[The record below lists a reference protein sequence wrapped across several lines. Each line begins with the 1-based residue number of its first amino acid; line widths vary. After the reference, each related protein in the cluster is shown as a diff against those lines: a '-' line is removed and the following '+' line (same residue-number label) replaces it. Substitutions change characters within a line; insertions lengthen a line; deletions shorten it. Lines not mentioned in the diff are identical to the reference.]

1 MADDDWRVEL
11 DVPEH
16 HGVLDTVRE
25 HRLVKEAR
33 QRLGDDVVV
42 TMDDDRLY
50 AYAGSEELAR
60 EIERRLQEL
69 AAARKLEHARVTVA
83 RWHPEEQRWEPLS
96 DALPASPAEHDA
108 ERRARDAQQ
117 ETEAKER
124 GYPEWE
130 VRIELAD
137 HDAAQDVERRL
148 RTQGMSV
155 VCRARVVVVACAS
168 EDDARALAQR
178 LRGEIPEAQRIA
190 AEGSAAVA
198 MDEINPLSVITGRWR
213 RT

>member
-11 DVPEH
+11 DIPEH
-16 HGVLDTVRE
+16 HGLLDTVRE
-25 HRLVKEAR
+25 HRLVREAR

-60 EIERRLQEL
+60 EIERRLSEM
-69 AAARKLEHARVTVA
+69 AAARKLEGASVTVT
-83 RWHPEEQRWEPLS
+83 RWHHEEQRWEPLS
-96 DALPASPAEHDA
+96 DPLPSTPAQHDA

-117 ETEAKER
+117 EAEAKER

-137 HDAAQDVERRL
+137 HDAAQEVEKRL
-148 RTQGMSV
+148 RSQGMSV
-155 VCRARVVVVACAS
+155 VCRARVVVVGCAS

-178 LRGEIPEAQRIA
+178 LQGEVPEAERIT

>member
-1 MADDDWRVEL
+1 MTDDDWRVEL

-16 HGVLDTVRE
+16 HGLLDTVRE

-50 AYAGSEELAR
+50 AYAGSQELAR

-69 AAARKLEHARVTVA
+69 AAARKLEQASVTVT

-96 DALPASPAEHDA
+96 DPLPSSSTEHDA
-108 ERRARDAQQ
+108 ERKARDAAQ
-117 ETEAKER
+117 EAEARQR

-130 VRIELAD
+130 VRIEMAE

-148 RTQGMSV
+148 KSQGMSV
-155 VCRARVVVVACAS
+155 VCRARVVVVGCAS
-168 EDDARALAQR
+168 EDDANALAQR
-178 LRGEIPEAQRIA
+178 LQGEIPEAQRIT